1 MKVRV
6 ITAVIGIIA
15 VLLLVWLGGV
25 FFSGAVLAVALLAVH
40 EYNKMLKNINVHL
53 VVPLIAAAQ
62 LVLIG
67 AASFGSLKVFLG
79 MIPLCLVLL
88 LCPILKLNQDKM
100 TSLIYTVFGSFYFGI
115 GFGALILLRR
125 NADLITQS
133 SLWME
138 PGIFLVMFA
147 LVDTWASDSFAYLVG
162 RRFGRHK
169 MAPHISPN
177 KTVEGLLGGVAG
189 CIILG
194 TIVAWA
200 FGYNV
205 FYGFIMSL
213 MASVMAPIG
222 DLFESYMKRACDVK
236 DSGQILPGH
245 GGMMDRFD
253 SILFVAPVFVST
265 LILFAH

>member
-25 FFSGAVLAVALLAVH
+25 LFSGAVLAVALLAVH
-40 EYNKMLKNINVHL
+40 EYNKMLKNINVHV

-147 LVDTWASDSFAYLVG
+147 LVDTWASDSFA
-162 RRFGRHK
+162 
-169 MAPHISPN
+169 N

>member
-1 MKVRV
+1 
-6 ITAVIGIIA
+6 
-15 VLLLVWLGGV
+15 
-25 FFSGAVLAVALLAVH
+25 
-40 EYNKMLKNINVHL
+40 
-53 VVPLIAAAQ
+53 
-62 LVLIG
+62 
-67 AASFGSLKVFLG
+67 
-79 MIPLCLVLL
+79 
-88 LCPILKLNQDKM
+88 
-100 TSLIYTVFGSFYFGI
+100 
-115 GFGALILLRR
+115 
-125 NADLITQS
+125 
-133 SLWME
+133 
-138 PGIFLVMFA
+138 MFA
-147 LVDTWASDSFAYLVG
+147 LFNTLASDSFSYLVG

-169 MAPHISPN
+169 MAPHISPY

>member
-40 EYNKMLKNINVHL
+40 EYNKMLKNINVHV

-67 AASFGSLKVFLG
+67 AVSFGSLKVFLG

-88 LCPILKLNQDKM
+88 LGPILKLNQDKM

-147 LVDTWASDSFAYLVG
+147 LFLISSAAALAGIKWHRISARIKQWKDFWAELPDVSSW
-162 RRFGRHK
+162 
-169 MAPHISPN
+169 
-177 KTVEGLLGGVAG
+177 GLLLHGP
-189 CIILG
+189 LG
-194 TIVAWA
+194 TM
-200 FGYNV
+200 F
-205 FYGFIMSL
+205 
-213 MASVMAPIG
+213 
-222 DLFESYMKRACDVK
+222 
-236 DSGQILPGH
+236 
-245 GGMMDRFD
+245 
-253 SILFVAPVFVST
+253 ST
-265 LILFAH
+265 GLSCH

>member
-40 EYNKMLKNINVHL
+40 EYNKMLKNINVHV

-147 LVDTWASDSFAYLVG
+147 LVDTWASDSLL
-162 RRFGRHK
+162 
-169 MAPHISPN
+169 ISSAAALAGIKWHRISARIKQWKDFWAELPD
-177 KTVEGLLGGVAG
+177 VSSWGLLLHGP
-189 CIILG
+189 LG
-194 TIVAWA
+194 TM
-200 FGYNV
+200 F
-205 FYGFIMSL
+205 
-213 MASVMAPIG
+213 
-222 DLFESYMKRACDVK
+222 
-236 DSGQILPGH
+236 
-245 GGMMDRFD
+245 
-253 SILFVAPVFVST
+253 ST
-265 LILFAH
+265 GLSCH